1 FSGAAIG
8 YLLVGLGL
16 RDGSHGGYWLVPL
29 MLVLGAFMGAAF
41 SPLLAHGLVRVP
53 PARAAD
59 ASGLLTT
66 VLQLSIVLGIT
77 VFGDLFLS
85 LSTHIGPH
93 PSAAAFGTVL
103 LTLCAVSAA
112 GLLGA
117 VPLSRNVRR
126 ALHHSEATHHSEQP
140 LPAE

>member
-1 FSGAAIG
+1 MKNLLHAASFLLLDLASTFVFLVL
-8 YLLVGLGL
+8 LLVTKN
-16 RDGSHGGYWLVPL
+16 VP
-29 MLVLGAFMGAAF
+29 
-41 SPLLAHGLVRVP
+41 
-53 PARAAD
+53 
-59 ASGLLTT
+59 
-66 VLQLSIVLGIT
+66 LSIVLGIT